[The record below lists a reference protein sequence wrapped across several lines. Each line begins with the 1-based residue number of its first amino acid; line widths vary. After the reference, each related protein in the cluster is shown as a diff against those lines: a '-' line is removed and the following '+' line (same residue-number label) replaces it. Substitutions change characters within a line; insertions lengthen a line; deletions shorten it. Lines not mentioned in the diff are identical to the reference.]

1 MRANKGEWSEPY
13 VALRVLGDGKLNL
26 ADDEGNVIPD
36 QWLNVL
42 DVIRYETRE
51 RVDQRVEYGL
61 SADAI
66 VDIKIDDK
74 EIASVPAHEFL
85 YYADKL
91 KAEILNASGSSFNV
105 SEDIEKFFEKIQLT
119 AIKAKSID
127 KSDIFISIEDTQT
140 SVVRRH
146 IVFSIKSKFGKDP
159 TLFNTGKNSATVY
172 KLSNMNDDLMDE
184 INSMVDEKNHTA
196 VADRCKALL
205 ENGCE
210 FEFVGFPVAARAGC
224 KTFEENLDILNP
236 RLGDTIDYILRT
248 HFLTDETARDVEDM
262 VDIVIEHNPCSL
274 TRPKEKYQYMMK
286 SFLYASY
293 CGLTAGTLWD
303 GKSQV
308 NGGFIAVD
316 EKGNVTANLALESEG
331 FKSYL
336 FKHCYF
342 EWPATSENHGN
353 YAKVYKEGED
363 YYFRLN
369 FQIRYR

>member
-1 MRANKGEWSEPY
+1 MLMNSSEYISIVENIKREITGAQYRAAVHVNADMLLLYYDIGCVINEHKSWGNKFI
-13 VALRVLGDGKLNL
+13 DNL
-26 ADDEGNVIPD
+26 A
-36 QWLNVL
+36 
-42 DVIRYETRE
+42 
-51 RVDQRVEYGL
+51 
-61 SADAI
+61 
-66 VDIKIDDK
+66 
-74 EIASVPAHEFL
+74 
-85 YYADKL
+85 
-91 KAEILNASGSSFNV
+91 
-105 SEDIEKFFEKIQLT
+105 
-119 AIKAKSID
+119 
-127 KSDIFISIEDTQT
+127 SDIRVAFPESKGY
-140 SVVRRH
+140 SVRNLKYMAKFAARFPNREFVQEALAQITWYHH
-146 IVFSIKSKFGKDP
+146 IALMDKVKFGKDP

-353 YAKVYKEGED
+353 YARVYKEGED